1 MRIDTPVNLTC
12 SLCNLGISKFVICKI
27 SAILKVINTNIV
39 AVVIRSRRQGFDIF
53 YRAAASGIATRTTIQ
68 LVVIITKLTT
78 TIK

>member
-1 MRIDTPVNLTC
+1 VWIDTPVNLTC
-12 SLCNLGISKFVICKI
+12 SLCNLGISKFVICKS

-39 AVVIRSRRQGFDIF
+39 VVVIRSRRQGFDILL
-53 YRAAASGIATRTTIQ
+53 RAAASGIATRTTIQ